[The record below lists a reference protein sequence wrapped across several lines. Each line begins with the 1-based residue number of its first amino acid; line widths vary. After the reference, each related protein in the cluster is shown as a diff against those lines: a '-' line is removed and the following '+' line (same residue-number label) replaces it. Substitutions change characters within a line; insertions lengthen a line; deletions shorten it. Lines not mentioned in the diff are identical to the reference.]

1 MRDEILGDRVLGV
14 LITFH
19 VVCFGMDLVPSYLDE
34 SRGRDAEPDLHEF
47 SSGGVHA
54 IRLRI

>member
-1 MRDEILGDRVLGV
+1 MRDETLATGIRCPDYFPCGLFR
-14 LITFH
+14 
-19 VVCFGMDLVPSYLDE
+19 MDLVPSYLDE